1 MSLRASGFLDRV
13 RETTWLVAGTV
24 FGIALFVFVVV
35 LDTQLIASG
44 FERSEPWA
52 LPAVLIGVAAALA
65 TVLIAIWFSRRA
77 NELGRLPRRVMGM
90 AGIAWAVVFVI
101 LFFLTHPTG
110 RDEDA
115 ASSLEVGA
123 VSYVLAI
130 VVAAVAFLPVAI
142 VRLGRRSVHR
152 PDNRVHVM
160 HVAEKTPFYVAS
172 CDCGWVGAAYDETEP
187 AAREKAFREAR
198 AHGTNVAPEV
208 ERPLG

>member
-1 MSLRASGFLDRV
+1 MSRRASAFLDRV
-13 RETTWLVAGTV
+13 RATTWLVAGAV
-24 FGIALFVFVVV
+24 FGIALFVFIVV
-35 LDTQLIASG
+35 LDTRLIVSG

-65 TVLIAIWFSRRA
+65 TVLVAIWFSRRA
-77 NELGRLPRRVMGM
+77 NELGRFPRRVMGM

-101 LFFLTHPTG
+101 LFVVTHPRG

-142 VRLGRRSVHR
+142 MRFGRRSVHKS
-152 PDNRVHVM
+152 DDRVRVM

-187 AAREKAFREAR
+187 GAREEAFSEAR